1 MKFSQKFIVA
11 TKKGEFNTAAAI
23 RELEAKKQSATE
35 RKAQNI
41 LRNERIRILREKN
54 PGITAAKDHAKEMT
68 RQLKCEKQIDQKEQ
82 DIMKQLS
89 DDAFF
94 RMSLLT
100 AVLSISE
107 KLDAV
112 EKKLGRLGDIERAS
126 EALRHISTDF
136 KTFTEYGRVSIRNKE
151 PIEVELNNDKWTNNS
166 LPVQIH
172 QDEPIDVQ
180 IRKKDAWF

>member
-23 RELEAKKQSATE
+23 RELEAKKQAATE

-89 DDAFF
+89 GDSFF

-100 AVLSISE
+100 AVLLISE
-107 KLDAV
+107 NLDAV
-112 EKKLGRLGDIERAS
+112 EKKTWKTRRPGKSLGGT
-126 EALRHISTDF
+126 EAYF
-136 KTFTEYGRVSIRNKE
+136 Y
-151 PIEVELNNDKWTNNS
+151 
-166 LPVQIH
+166 
-172 QDEPIDVQ
+172 
-180 IRKKDAWF
+180 